1 LGMDNLVVDM
11 EGGCQFGFLEAQWL
25 GKGRWC
31 DFGYG
36 LETDLSWAL
45 DIPAK
50 YGGRAVRWC
59 PRLDV
64 PVLYIIDIPLGTR
77 RRICRSKAEAMETVI
92 G

>member
-1 LGMDNLVVDM
+1 MDNLVVDM

-50 YGGRAVRWC
+50 YGGRAVR
-59 PRLDV
+59 
-64 PVLYIIDIPLGTR
+64 
-77 RRICRSKAEAMETVI
+77 
-92 G
+92 